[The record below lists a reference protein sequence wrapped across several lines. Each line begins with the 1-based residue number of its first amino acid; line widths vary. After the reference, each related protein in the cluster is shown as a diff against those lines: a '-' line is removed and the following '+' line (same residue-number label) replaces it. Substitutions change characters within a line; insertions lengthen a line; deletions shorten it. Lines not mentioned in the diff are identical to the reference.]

1 MNDNERNRIKEV
13 MSILEGMLSRKD
25 FEKAVEA
32 VQEAESEQVEVDVIP
47 MEPEKK
53 LERRVES
60 DGMSDPPLSDQIMAD
75 LAGTIEETVKLH
87 RGTKLNCMVIGEYTG
102 PLAAMISDSF
112 GGPGGMVLCMGD
124 AVDKEGH
131 PMPSWLAATGNRFPS
146 SVVPVIGDIDENYQG
161 MDRPIHVVLL
171 STCGSYSQMASLISR
186 WAGMLAPGG
195 VICGT
200 QLDESD
206 YPASSQAIMDTFG
219 PARVNSLDSSFW
231 WVEAKSVEKVTS

>member
-1 MNDNERNRIKEV
+1 MNDNERKRVEEV
-13 MSILEGMLSRKD
+13 VSILNGMLSRED
-25 FEKAVEA
+25 FEKAVE
-32 VQEAESEQVEVDVIP
+32 VLKESEDQQGDPDVIP
-47 MEPEKK
+47 MEPEEKM
-53 LERRVES
+53 ERRVES
-60 DGMSDPPLSDQIMAD
+60 DEMSDPPISDEILTD
-75 LAGTIEETVKLH
+75 LTGVIKEIVKLH

-131 PMPSWLAATGNRFPS
+131 PMPSWLAAAGNRFPS
-146 SVVPVIGDIDENYQG
+146 TVVPVIGDIDENYQG

-171 STCGSYSQMASLISR
+171 STCGSYSQMSSLISR
-186 WAGMLAPGG
+186 WSGMLAPGG
-195 VICGT
+195 LICGT

-219 PARVNSLDSSFW
+219 PTRINSMKSSFW
-231 WVEAKSVEKVTS
+231 WVETKGAEKVTS